1 MPKGLHDMNE
11 PLRRVVTI
19 ANPQGLHIR
28 PAAAFAELAQRFEAK
43 VTVSREGQTVDG
55 KFWPDLLLLAAEQ
68 GTQLLL
74 EVQGPDAADAVDPL
88 ADQLAAVLEETSPAV
103 PPQG

>member
-1 MPKGLHDMNE
+1 
-11 PLRRVVTI
+11 
-19 ANPQGLHIR
+19 
-28 PAAAFAELAQRFEAK
+28 
-43 VTVSREGQTVDG
+43 VDG

-74 EVQGPDAADAVDPL
+74 EVEGPDAAEAVEPL
-88 ADQLAAVLEETSPAV
+88 ADQLAAILEESSAAA

>member
-1 MPKGLHDMNE
+1 MPKGVPDMNE

-43 VTVSREGQTVDG
+43 VTVSREGQSVDG

-74 EVQGPDAADAVDPL
+74 EVEGPDAAEAVEPL
-88 ADQLAAVLEETSPAV
+88 ADQLAAILEESSAAA